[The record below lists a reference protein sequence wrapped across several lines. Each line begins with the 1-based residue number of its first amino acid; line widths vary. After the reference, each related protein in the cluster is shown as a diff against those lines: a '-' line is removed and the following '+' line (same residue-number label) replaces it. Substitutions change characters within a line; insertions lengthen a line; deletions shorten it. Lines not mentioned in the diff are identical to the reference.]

1 MQVLSN
7 ADKILEQ
14 AEKYK
19 MNPKKIEEAIESSIF
34 GKAELSIIYLQ
45 KADSSHVEDVL
56 SKIAEYEAKN
66 NEKLL
71 KFLALHPFNIKK
83 EHLLPV
89 NENPILESLIPPQ
102 TYL

>member
-1 MQVLSN
+1 
-7 ADKILEQ
+7 
-14 AEKYK
+14 
-19 MNPKKIEEAIESSIF
+19 MNPKKIEEVIESSIL

-45 KADSSHVEDVL
+45 KVDSSHVEDVL
-56 SKIAEYEAKN
+56 SKIANYETTN

-71 KFLALHPFNIKK
+71 KFLALHPFHIKK

>member
-1 MQVLSN
+1 
-7 ADKILEQ
+7 
-14 AEKYK
+14 
-19 MNPKKIEEAIESSIF
+19 MNPKKIEEAIIEASIL
-34 GKAELSIIYLQ
+34 GKAELTIIYLY
-45 KADSSHVEDVL
+45 KSDSSHVEDVL
-56 SKIAEYEAKN
+56 SKIAEYETTK

-89 NENPILESLIPPQ
+89 NENPLLESLIPPQ